1 MADAVFFFWGKGSK
15 GFLIAIGSE
24 YRVVAKTAI
33 PFRGFQ
39 DFTLHNPFE
48 KVFPAV
54 EDEAYN
60 SSEACSPVLHS
71 LHHLQKLADVVGS
84 DGFFTGKPGRIYP
97 GCPVKSLHLQPGVV
111 RKTIH
116 PCHPVYKPRFGRG
129 ISLKGILFFGD
140 IPGKTVVA
148 QAHQDKSFT
157 RRVLRENMLYLLK
170 FVEVHGGHQKVS
182 SFHIVKLQVT
192 KLQIRR
198 LNYSFSYL
206 YRQNKCNHM
215 SWSGAVF
222 RENVVIAVGSVRS
235 HLLRSILTMLI
246 IAFGITALVGIL
258 TAIDS
263 IRYSLT
269 NEFSRMGA
277 NTFSIRNR
285 QMFVE
290 GDMDSRPSPPITY
303 KEASAFKEKFSE
315 KGLVS
320 FFAWGGMPTTVKYG
334 SVKTHPNISVMGCDE
349 NYLITSGYSLSN
361 GRNFSLLETEAGSNV
376 AIIGSV
382 LAERLFRS
390 VVDPLGKMIS
400 VGSVKYRVIGVLESK
415 GSSMGFSN
423 DNNLFVP
430 VNNIRRYQPNIN
442 RSYEIQVKAAD
453 ATAMQGTLSE
463 ARALFRNIRRLDPRE
478 GENFAVETSDNLVRM
493 LIDNISTITLAATF
507 IGLITLLGAAI
518 GLMNIMLVSVTERT
532 REIGIRKAMGATA
545 SIIRNQFLIE
555 AVVIG
560 VFGGLIGIL
569 TGMLVGNITTLL
581 TGGMFIVP
589 WGWMIMGVSLCILV
603 GLLSGLYPASRAAR
617 LDPIESLRY
626 E

>member
-1 MADAVFFFWGKGSK
+1 
-15 GFLIAIGSE
+15 
-24 YRVVAKTAI
+24 
-33 PFRGFQ
+33 
-39 DFTLHNPFE
+39 
-48 KVFPAV
+48 
-54 EDEAYN
+54 
-60 SSEACSPVLHS
+60 
-71 LHHLQKLADVVGS
+71 
-84 DGFFTGKPGRIYP
+84 
-97 GCPVKSLHLQPGVV
+97 
-111 RKTIH
+111 
-116 PCHPVYKPRFGRG
+116 
-129 ISLKGILFFGD
+129 
-140 IPGKTVVA
+140 
-148 QAHQDKSFT
+148 
-157 RRVLRENMLYLLK
+157 
-170 FVEVHGGHQKVS
+170 
-182 SFHIVKLQVT
+182 
-192 KLQIRR
+192 
-198 LNYSFSYL
+198 
-206 YRQNKCNHM
+206 M

-235 HLLRSILTMLI
+235 HLLRSVLTMLI

-303 KEASAFKEKFSE
+303 KEASAFKEKFSD
-315 KGLVS
+315 KALVS

-334 SVKTHPNISVMGCDE
+334 NVKTHPNISVMGCDE
-349 NYLITSGYSLSN
+349 NYLATSGYSLGT
-361 GRNFSLLETEAGSNV
+361 GRNFSLLEAEAGTNV

-430 VNNIRRYQPNIN
+430 VNNIRRYQPNLD
-442 RSYEIQVKAAD
+442 RSYEINVKAAD
-453 ATAMQGTLSE
+453 ATALQGTLSE
-463 ARALFRNIRRLDPRE
+463 AKALFRNIRRLDPRE

-569 TGMLVGNITTLL
+569 TGMLMGNVTTLL
-581 TGGMFIVP
+581 TGGVFIVP

-603 GLLSGLYPASRAAR
+603 GLLSGLYPASKAAR

>member
-1 MADAVFFFWGKGSK
+1 
-15 GFLIAIGSE
+15 
-24 YRVVAKTAI
+24 
-33 PFRGFQ
+33 
-39 DFTLHNPFE
+39 
-48 KVFPAV
+48 
-54 EDEAYN
+54 
-60 SSEACSPVLHS
+60 
-71 LHHLQKLADVVGS
+71 
-84 DGFFTGKPGRIYP
+84 
-97 GCPVKSLHLQPGVV
+97 
-111 RKTIH
+111 
-116 PCHPVYKPRFGRG
+116 
-129 ISLKGILFFGD
+129 
-140 IPGKTVVA
+140 
-148 QAHQDKSFT
+148 
-157 RRVLRENMLYLLK
+157 
-170 FVEVHGGHQKVS
+170 
-182 SFHIVKLQVT
+182 
-192 KLQIRR
+192 
-198 LNYSFSYL
+198 
-206 YRQNKCNHM
+206 M

-222 RENVVIAVGSVRS
+222 RENVVIAAGSVRS

-269 NEFSRMGA
+269 SEFSRMGA

-303 KEASAFKEKFSE
+303 KEAAAFKEKFSG

-320 FFAWGGMPTTVKYG
+320 FFAWGGIPTTVKYG
-334 SVKTHPNISVMGCDE
+334 NVKTHPNISVMGCDE
-349 NYLITSGYSLSN
+349 NYLVTSGYSLSA

-382 LAERLFRS
+382 LSERLFRS
-390 VVDPLGKMIS
+390 VVDPMGKMIS

-430 VNNIRRYQPNIN
+430 VNNIRRYHPNLN
-442 RSYEIQVKAAD
+442 RSYEINVKATD
-453 ATAMQGTLSE
+453 PTAMQGTLSE

-478 GENFAVETSDNLVRM
+478 AENFAVETSDNLVRM
-493 LIDNISTITLAATF
+493 LVDNISTITLAATF

-545 SIIRNQFLIE
+545 SVIRNQFLIE

-560 VFGGLIGIL
+560 IFGGIIGIL

-581 TGGMFIVP
+581 TGGVFIVP
-589 WGWMIMGVSLCILV
+589 WGWMFMGVSLCILV